1 MYKSTLDLYLVIRL
15 LFLERLFMR
24 KERVYEFDVVILEDE
39 SGGYI
44 ALVPALPGCHT
55 QGDTVAEVLENIREA
70 IELYLETLSDD
81 EKEEL
86 LHQKVIGIQRVKAIA

>member
-1 MYKSTLDLYLVIRL
+1 
-15 LFLERLFMR
+15 MR
-24 KERVYEFDVVILEDE
+24 KERVYEFDAVILEDE

>member
-1 MYKSTLDLYLVIRL
+1 
-15 LFLERLFMR
+15 
-24 KERVYEFDVVILEDE
+24 
-39 SGGYI
+39 
-44 ALVPALPGCHT
+44 VPALPGCHT